1 MRSMPPVPYFKH
13 KPTVLVENRE
23 KAKGDNLSQLLYFS
37 TLSMG
42 ELLPYLEDIE
52 PVEEGYLRRDLALS
66 VLVSMHDLDI
76 QSALKQCKN
85 PLQIRYVEISSKEG
99 KESFEVCLYPGITE
113 EQFDLVQNYILT
125 EKWPYTDLG
134 LLQRL
139 SEGNRDKDL
148 KEAFVFTE
156 SFQAV
161 KRLFRRSDYGLSDD
175 ELLEL
180 VTQSGWLFLNE
191 FAKSQQ
197 YEEDLSNPQRQKFL
211 TSALEHNSK
220 IAADLLLHYEQEFV
234 LKRFSDAQMVHMLSL
249 ISPESEDVVVERFL
263 NLLAESTR
271 GDKVLS
277 AVGKKKKSTEKVTVA
292 LEKEKKC
299 YVVKEGDSL
308 WKIAKEHDISLKDLL
323 SVNKLEKDN
332 YIFPG
337 KKIYIP

>member
-1 MRSMPPVPYFKH
+1 
-13 KPTVLVENRE
+13 VENRE

-42 ELLPYLEDIE
+42 ELLPYLEDME

-76 QSALKQCKN
+76 QSALKPSKN

-113 EQFDLVQNYILT
+113 EQFSLVQNYILT

-134 LLQRL
+134 LLKRL

-161 KRLFRRSDYGLSDD
+161 QRLFRRSDYALSDD

-180 VTQSGWLFLNE
+180 VTQGGWLFLND

-197 YEEDLSNPQRQKFL
+197 YEEDLSNAQRQKFL
-211 TSALEHNSK
+211 ISALEYNSRS
-220 IAADLLLHYEQEFV
+220 AADLLLCYEQEFV
-234 LKRFSDAQMVHMLSL
+234 LKRFSDAQITHLLSL
-249 ISPESEDVVVERFL
+249 LSLESEDVGVERFL

-271 GDKVLS
+271 GDKVLA
-277 AVGKKKKSTEKVTVA
+277 AVNKKKKYTEPVA
-292 LEKEKKC
+292 ISEKEKKC

-308 WKIAKEHDISLKDLL
+308 WKIAKEHEISLKDLL
-323 SVNKLEKDN
+323 AANKLEKDN

-337 KKIYIP
+337 KKLSIP